1 MDEKLLKQ
9 EIRVMN
15 RLYLGFITISIIFGG
30 LFYYMHQ
37 LSGPIF
43 DSEEGTIIQSIAM
56 LIMLVAIP
64 FSLKLYKKKTEAT
77 AIPSEVSNEAKLV
90 YLKQWFI
97 IRIYILIMTSVTLF
111 LSYYLA
117 GSNSLL
123 ICAGI
128 TLMFLVFFCKPNEP
142 ELKDKLEES
151 EKLEKDS
158 KA

>member
-90 YLKQWFI
+90 YL
-97 IRIYILIMTSVTLF
+97 
-111 LSYYLA
+111 
-117 GSNSLL
+117 
-123 ICAGI
+123 
-128 TLMFLVFFCKPNEP
+128 
-142 ELKDKLEES
+142 
-151 EKLEKDS
+151 
-158 KA
+158 

>member
-15 RLYLGFITISIIFGG
+15 RLYFGFITISVIFGG

-43 DSEEGTIIQSIAM
+43 DSEKGTIIQSIAM

-97 IRIYILIMTSVTLF
+97 IRI
-111 LSYYLA
+111 
-117 GSNSLL
+117 
-123 ICAGI
+123 
-128 TLMFLVFFCKPNEP
+128 
-142 ELKDKLEES
+142 
-151 EKLEKDS
+151 
-158 KA
+158 

>member
-15 RLYLGFITISIIFGG
+15 RLYFGFIAIAIIFGG

-37 LSGPIF
+37 LSGNVF
-43 DSEEGTIIQSIAM
+43 NSEECTIIQSIAM
-56 LIMLVAIP
+56 LIMLAAIP

-97 IRIYILIMTSVTLF
+97 IRIYILEMTSIVLF

-128 TLMFLVFFCKPNEP
+128 TLMFLVFFCKPNEQ
-142 ELKDKLEES
+142 ELKEKLEES
-151 EKLEKDS
+151 EKMENDS